1 MKISPVELDGFLS
14 SLPGVREVAVAAYA
28 DAQMGE
34 KVCLF
39 AVMEQGRKLDLG
51 AVRSFCDREGMAK
64 FKWPERLVICD
75 ALPRTPLAKLDRKAL
90 TSRLAAEAAA
100 HDPEAIHA

>member
-39 AVMEQGRKLDLG
+39 AVMEQGRKLDLDT
-51 AVRSFCDREGMAK
+51 VRDFCDREGLAK
-64 FKWPERLVICD
+64 FKWPERIVLCD
-75 ALPRTPLAKLDRKAL
+75 SLPRTPLAKLDRKAL
-90 TSRLAAEAAA
+90 ARQLEAEAAA
-100 HDPEAIHA
+100 SDKETIHA